1 MEIILLE
8 KVENLG
14 NLGDRVTVRSGYGRN
29 YLIPQGKAT
38 EATGENLARFEARRA
53 ELERAAAEALTEAEA
68 RAEHLRELVV
78 TLAARAGTE
87 GRLFGS
93 VGPAE
98 IAGAVAAAGIELH
111 KQEVRM
117 NDGPIRTVG
126 EYDVELRLHS
136 EVSTHIHVNV
146 IAE

>member
-1 MEIILLE
+1 MEVILLE

-14 NLGDRVTVRSGYGRN
+14 SLGDRVTVRAGYGRN
-29 YLIPQGKAT
+29 FLIPQGKAT
-38 EATGENLARFEARRA
+38 EANAENLERFEARRA
-53 ELERAAAEALTEAEA
+53 ELEHAAAEALTGAEE
-68 RAEHLRELVV
+68 RSEQLRDLVV
-78 TLAARAGTE
+78 TLAARAGGE

-98 IAGAVAAAGIELH
+98 IAGAVSAAGIELR

-117 NDGPIRTVG
+117 HEGPIRTVG
-126 EYDVELRLHS
+126 EYEVEIKLHS
-136 EVSTHIHVNV
+136 DVSTSIHVHV